1 MQELLNIVL
10 PFFGLIFA
18 GYGFGHTPL
27 LKPEAVRGLVEFVFW
42 FALPA
47 MLFMKIAE
55 APFREAFD
63 WRFLASYS
71 GAGIIVYGIGFLVAL
86 RLFRLAL
93 DQSAVFAMGSAF
105 GNVGFMGLPM
115 VALAFGDEALLAA
128 VLAVTADQMI
138 FIPLTSGLIQAGR
151 GDRAALGRTFLNVG
165 RGIVRNPLVIATFC
179 GLAFGLSGLALPV
192 PVSTF
197 GNLLADAAAPCA
209 LFALGATLAGRK
221 LGEGK
226 PEVATVSTLKLLVHP
241 AITLGIALLL
251 GLPPFLMGIAVM
263 QAAMPIAANVFI
275 MAQGYEVYVR
285 RSSSA
290 ILISTF
296 AAVITLSAVILVL
309 LAE

>member
-1 MQELLNIVL
+1 MQDLLNIVL
-10 PFFGLIFA
+10 PFFALIFA
-18 GYGFGHTPL
+18 GYGAGHTPL

-55 APFREAFD
+55 APFAESFD

-71 GAGIIVYGIGFLVAL
+71 GAGILVYALGFAIAL

-105 GNVGFMGLPM
+105 GNVGFMGIPM

-128 VLAVTADQMI
+128 VLAVTADQII
-138 FIPLTSGLIQAGR
+138 FIPLTTALIQVGR
-151 GDRAALGRTFLNVG
+151 GDRAQLAKVLLAVG

-179 GLAFGLSGLALPV
+179 GLAFGLSGLRLVQPV
-192 PVSTF
+192 ATF

-226 PEVATVSTLKLLVHP
+226 PEVGTVTALKLLVHP
-241 AITLGIALLL
+241 ALALALAL
-251 GLPPFLMGIAVM
+251 ALELPPFLAGIAVM

-296 AAVITLSAVILVL
+296 AATVTLSAVVLIILDG
-309 LAE
+309 

>member
-1 MQELLNIVL
+1 MDSLLNIVL
-10 PFFGLIFA
+10 PFFALIFA
-18 GYGFGHTPL
+18 GYGAGHTPV
-27 LKPEAVRGLVEFVFW
+27 LKAEAVRGLVGFVFW

-55 APFREAFD
+55 APFAEAFD

-71 GAGIIVYGIGFLVAL
+71 GASLIVYAAGFLLAW
-86 RLFRLAL
+86 RAFRLAF
-93 DQSAVFAMGSAF
+93 DQSAVFGMGAAF

-115 VALAFGDEALLAA
+115 VALAFGDEAVLAA
-128 VLAVTADQMI
+128 VLAVTADQI
-138 FIPLTSGLIQAGR
+138 ILIPLTTALIQAGR
-151 GDRAALGRTFLNVG
+151 GGRADLGRTLLSVG

-179 GLAFGLSGLALPV
+179 GLAFGLLGLVLPQ
-192 PVSTF
+192 PVATF

-209 LFALGATLAGRK
+209 LFALGATLAGRR

-226 PEVATVSTLKLLVHP
+226 VEVATMSLFKLLVHP
-241 AITLGIALLL
+241 ALTLGLALALE
-251 GLPPFLMGIAVM
+251 LPAFLTGIAVM

-296 AAVITLSAVILVL
+296 AAVVTLSTVILL
-309 LAE
+309 ILPD

>member
-1 MQELLNIVL
+1 MDTLLDIVL
-10 PFFGLIFA
+10 PFFALIFA
-18 GYGFGHTPL
+18 GYGAGHTPV
-27 LKPEAVRGLVEFVFW
+27 LKAEAVRGLVGFVFW

-55 APFREAFD
+55 APFAEAFD

-71 GAGIIVYGIGFLVAL
+71 GAGLVVYAIGFAVA
-86 RLFRLAL
+86 RRAFRLPV
-93 DQSAVFAMGSAF
+93 DQSAVFGMGAAF

-115 VALAFGDEALLAA
+115 VALAFGDEAMLAA

-138 FIPLTSGLIQAGR
+138 LIPLTTALIQGGR
-151 GDRAALGRTFLNVG
+151 GGRADLGRTLATVAK
-165 RGIVRNPLVIATFC
+165 GIVRNPLVIATFL
-179 GLAFGLSGLALPV
+179 GLAIGLSGLDLPT
-192 PVSTF
+192 PLATF

-221 LGEGK
+221 LGEGRV
-226 PEVATVSTLKLLVHP
+226 EVAAICALKLLLHP
-241 AITLGIALLL
+241 ALTLGLALAM
-251 GLPPFLMGIAVM
+251 GLAPFLTGIAVM

-296 AAVITLSAVILVL
+296 AAVATLSSVILL
-309 LAE
+309 ILAA